1 MIFNFDIADVMSE
14 NAVCRPR
21 ALARQG
27 GIRVDLCG
35 CGQVHVAIGAIT
47 VRLASAD
54 YLTRCETLLAAARHM
69 PSDRAAPL
77 H

>member
-1 MIFNFDIADVMSE
+1 MPE
-14 NAVCRPR
+14 NAVCQPR

-27 GIRVDLCG
+27 AIRIDRCG

-54 YLTRCETLLAAARHM
+54 YLTLCETLLTAARHL
-69 PSDRAAPL
+69 PSDRPAPV

>member
-1 MIFNFDIADVMSE
+1 MSE

-27 GIRVDLCG
+27 AIRVDLCG

-54 YLTRCETLLAAARHM
+54 YLALCETLLAAARHL
-69 PSDRAAPL
+69 PADRPTPV